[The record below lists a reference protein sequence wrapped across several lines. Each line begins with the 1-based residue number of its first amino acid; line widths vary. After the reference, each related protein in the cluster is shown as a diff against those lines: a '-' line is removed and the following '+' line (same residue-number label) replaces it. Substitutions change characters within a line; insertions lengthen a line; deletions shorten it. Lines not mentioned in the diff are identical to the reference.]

1 MSQISDRKVALV
13 TGATSGI
20 GQAAA
25 IAFAKEGYNVVVN
38 GRDEK
43 RGESVV
49 REITSNGGQAVW
61 LPSDVTDETAVESM
75 VDQIMTTFGRLDCAF
90 NNAGSGG
97 RGGKVADLA
106 VADFNQTI
114 DGYLKSVFLCMKYE
128 ITAMVQQGNGAI
140 VNNSSVDGK
149 RAFAADPLY
158 SAAKHGVIG
167 LTKSA
172 AVQYAQKGI
181 RINAVCPGWVNTPAL
196 EQILSGSTA
205 TQRIIN
211 QEPIGRIGQPEEI
224 ANAVVWLCS
233 EQASFVVG
241 TAMNVDGGYLS

>member
-1 MSQISDRKVALV
+1 MPRISDRKVALV

-25 IAFAKEGYNVVVN
+25 IAFARDGYNVVVN

-43 RGESVV
+43 RGKSVV
-49 REITSNGGQAVW
+49 QEITSDGGRAVW
-61 LPSDVTDETAVESM
+61 IPADVTDDAAVENM
-75 VDQIMTTFGRLDCAF
+75 INQIMNSFGRLDCAF

-97 RGGKVADLA
+97 RGGGVADLTID
-106 VADFNQTI
+106 DFNQTI

-128 ITAMVQQGNGAI
+128 INAMLQQGSGAI

-149 RAFAADPLY
+149 RAFPADPLY

-172 AVQYAQKGI
+172 AVQYAEEGI
-181 RINAVCPGWVNTPAL
+181 RINAICPGWVHTPAL
-196 EQILSGSTA
+196 SHILA
-205 TQRIIN
+205 DPEAKQKVIA
-211 QEPIGRIGQPEEI
+211 QEPVGRLGEPEEI
-224 ANAVVWLCS
+224 ASAVVWLCS
-233 EQASFVVG
+233 AKSSFVIG
-241 TAMNVDGGYLS
+241 AAINVDGGYLS

>member
-1 MSQISDRKVALV
+1 MPHKSDRKVALV

-20 GQAAA
+20 GKATA
-25 IAFAKEGYNVVVN
+25 IAFARDGYNVVVN

-43 RGESVV
+43 RGASVV
-49 REITSNGGQAVW
+49 QEITSAGSQAIW
-61 LPSDVTDETAVESM
+61 IPADVTDESAVESM
-75 VDQIMTTFGRLDCAF
+75 VTQILNIFGRLDCAF

-97 RGGKVADLA
+97 RGGNIADLTID
-106 VADFNQTI
+106 DFNQTI

-128 ITAMVQQGNGAI
+128 IHAMLPQGNGAI

-172 AVQYAQKGI
+172 ALQYAPKGI
-181 RINAVCPGWVNTPAL
+181 RINAVCPGWVKTPAL
-196 EQILSGSTA
+196 EQILSDAESTQK
-205 TQRIIN
+205 TVS
-211 QEPIGRIGQPEEI
+211 QEPIGRIGKPEEI
-224 ANAVVWLCS
+224 ANAVLWLCS
-233 EQASFVVG
+233 EKASFVVG
-241 TAMNVDGGYLS
+241 TAMEVDGGYLS